1 MIATPPLGGAAKR
14 IRAHTTGPATFVL
27 GAVVAGLFFGGSLGA
42 VGKLPGV
49 AIVGALSVV
58 VVIVLVLLEH
68 TRFAIR
74 APNTRWQVPRHWVG
88 AGRFR
93 FSLVFGMLLGLGVA
107 TIVKSWTIYVLLLG
121 AVAQG
126 GILAGASIVGA
137 FGLARAM
144 PMMLVAA
151 DSTAHILPS
160 GEDTRTMAK
169 LRCIAGPPG
178 LLRWLEVGVITCA
191 GGSTLSGLFGI

>member
-14 IRAHTTGPATFVL
+14 IRAHITGPATFVL

-49 AIVGALSVV
+49 GIAGALSVV
-58 VVIVLVLLEH
+58 VAIALVLLER
-68 TRFAIR
+68 TRFAIGV
-74 APNTRWQVPRHWVG
+74 PSTGWQVPRQWMH

-93 FSLVFGMLLGLGVA
+93 FSLLFGMLLGLGVA

-126 GILAGASIVGA
+126 GVLGGASIVGA
-137 FGLARAM
+137 FGLARAT
-144 PMMLVAA
+144 PMMVVAT

-160 GEDTRTMAK
+160 GEDTRTMAR
-169 LRCIAGPPG
+169 LRRIAGPAV
-178 LLRWLEVGVITCA
+178 LLRWMEVGVITFA
-191 GGSTLSGLFGI
+191 GGSTLSGLLGM